1 MDKWLNFIR
10 ALVRPIVTWTGW
22 FVFLVIAVILILRF
36 ADANLAQTIATAFT
50 GIIATLIG
58 FWFGQ
63 RRAEK

>member
-1 MDKWLNFIR
+1 MDKRLNFIR

-22 FVFLVIAVILILRF
+22 FAFLVIAVILILRF
-36 ADANLAQTIATAFT
+36 ADANLAQTIATTFM

-63 RRAEK
+63 RRAER

>member
-1 MDKWLNFIR
+1 MDEWVNLIR

-22 FVFLVIAVILILRF
+22 FAFLVIAVILILRF
-36 ADANLAQTIATAFT
+36 ADANLAQTIATAFM

>member
-1 MDKWLNFIR
+1 MDKRLNFIR

-36 ADANLAQTIATAFT
+36 ADANLAQTIATAFM

>member
-1 MDKWLNFIR
+1 MDKRLTFIR

-36 ADANLAQTIATAFT
+36 ADANLAQTIATTFM

>member
-1 MDKWLNFIR
+1 MDKWVNLIR

-22 FVFLVIAVILILRF
+22 FAFLVVAVILILRF
-36 ADANLAQTIATAFT
+36 ADANLAQTIATTFM

>member
-1 MDKWLNFIR
+1 MDKRLNFIR

-22 FVFLVIAVILILRF
+22 FAFLVIAVILILRF
-36 ADANLAQTIATAFT
+36 ADANLAQTIATTFM